1 VEEDRVG
8 KTVDYYLSASSPW
21 TYFGHPRFIALAAKY
36 GATINPRPVDFG
48 RIFAVSGGLPLNQ
61 RPPARRAYR
70 DWELKRWKAWLNDPI
85 KLEPKFF
92 PVSAAGAGRL
102 VIAAESLGVEVQ
114 LRLAYAAM
122 REVFV
127 EDRNI
132 AEPATL
138 VALVAREGLPAS
150 LAVQAETPGVRAQYD
165 AYTAEAIERKVFG
178 APTYII
184 DGEPFWGQDRLD
196 FVERALARS

>member
-1 VEEDRVG
+1 MA

-21 TYFGHPRFIALAAKY
+21 TYLGHPRFMALVAKY
-36 GATINPRPVDFG
+36 GARINPRPVDFG
-48 RIFAVSGGLPLNQ
+48 RIFAVSGGLPLPQ
-61 RPPARRAYR
+61 RPPQRRAYR

-92 PVSAAGAGRL
+92 PVSAEGAARL
-102 VIAAESLGVEVQ
+102 VIAAEPLGMAVQ
-114 LRLAYAAM
+114 MRLAYAAM
-122 REVFV
+122 RAVFV

-132 AEPATL
+132 ADRETL
-138 VALVAREGLPAS
+138 VALAQREDLPAS
-150 LAVQAETPGVRAQYD
+150 LMADADSAAVRARYD
-165 AYTAEAIERKVFG
+165 AYTQEAIARQVFG

-196 FVERALARS
+196 FVERALARP

>member
-1 VEEDRVG
+1 VG

-21 TYFGHPRFIALAAKY
+21 TYLGHPRFVAMAARH
-36 GATINPRPVDFG
+36 GASIRPRPVDFG
-48 RIFAVSGGLPLNQ
+48 RIFAVTGGLPLSD

-85 KLEPKFF
+85 KLEPKYF

-102 VIAAESLGVEVQ
+102 VIAAEPLGVEVQ

-132 AEPATL
+132 AEQATL
-138 VALVAREGLPAS
+138 ATLIEREGLPATLIADADS
-150 LAVQAETPGVRAQYD
+150 APVRARYD
-165 AYTAEAIERKVFG
+165 AYTQEAIERKVFG

-196 FVERALARS
+196 FVERALARP